1 MLPLSQFSSRHY
13 HVVAIEITLYFNK
26 YGDHNHNGLM
36 FTLKQNLPVLK
47 YIKQLM
53 AGTVNDAQLVVE
65 AQARARQ
72 LGMTLPK
79 TSEEAKQ
86 PHPLVRPLV
95 LRACHGDTVEVHLEN
110 EIRDRSIGLHLVGDG
125 YDIQTSDGAQVG
137 QNASSLIAPGEKR
150 NYIWH
155 CQHEGVFPFHDAGN
169 FSGNQ
174 DGTNAHGLFG
184 ALVVEPEGA
193 WWSNP
198 EVGVDGL
205 LEDGLYADVHLRS
218 RAELER
224 SPKKLFPD
232 PNNRF
237 SQPPKYAADNASFR
251 EYVIFFHDE
260 PEFVPPHGD
269 LQQNPCKSGCREDNE
284 HGGNEHGGNEH
295 GDDHDADHMS
305 LMPVSYR
312 AEPMINRER
321 IIWQKHCEGTLDAP
335 VLNEEQHHS
344 SWMFGD
350 PATPILRAYLGDPVR
365 IRLVHAGVKETHVFH
380 LHVYAWHA
388 VPNNPQTPLIDAIS
402 ISPQTGHTIIPLWGA
417 GNRQGVPGDV
427 IWHCHLYPHFH
438 EGMWGIFRTFD
449 THQAFD
455 ADQDCVEGEA
465 LPNDD
470 PRYSDRR
477 IGRYPDGTPIGKL
490 AVLPDREPP
499 PAPTPDRPGFPLF
512 IPGVVGQKS
521 PKPPFPGNFAEMS
534 QELDYREATSLEWS
548 AFNADPRPGELFTR
562 FPYPRELP
570 QPTHEIGVVKRCIEY
585 NDDGW
590 HDPDGH
596 LFYLTAEGDPDQRDG
611 AKEPLFFRCR
621 HDDVLELTLDNQLPF
636 EIDRTAFDPAFPTC
650 DKLEW
655 EGECG
660 LHVHMVKFDPICAD
674 GASTG
679 WNYMSAPVLGKK
691 MVYRWWAD
699 EEFGTIFFHDHLF
712 ANYRQKHGLF
722 GALIVEPKGA
732 TFHDPFDLSK
742 TILSGQQAVIKLPQP
757 IDGVQEFREFCVA
770 VADWIPMFDR
780 KGRPIEPPDELGSH
794 DDNGV
799 MAVNYRSSPL
809 RERRPEEPAYWF
821 HSEKNKEPDT
831 PIFHTL
837 PNEPIWMR
845 LVQGSH
851 EEQHSFQVHGMR
863 WRRFRHDPASPL
875 SNQQTL
881 GISEAFTFTVQE
893 SYGTGDYLWK
903 FAGADD
909 LWVGCWGLVR
919 SHNPAQ
925 LDEVGQKL
933 VPITPLSDPPLPTP
947 PDTQQRRRFKVIAE
961 ARSLVYRD
969 ADLVD
974 PFGLMY
980 RLEAIATPGATEWQ
994 SVSPPVQP
1002 EPLVL
1007 RCRAGEWVEIEL
1019 HNRLPVHLTP
1029 EPFSP
1034 EVLAERRDDD
1044 KAGRLVSSQVSIHAD
1059 LLRYDVQQ
1067 YDGANVGKN
1076 PIQSVSPGESYT
1088 YLWYADQVGSVLLQ
1102 DMADVRNHRRHGLIG
1117 ALIVEPRGATPRR
1130 VPSGKATAPL
1140 CSPAAWH
1147 GTRATI
1153 CGQYGD
1159 RREEMVLLLQDGLRL
1174 FINGDLK
1181 VPLPDKPEDF
1191 ARAGNPALLA
1201 EEAED
1206 TEDQGN
1212 KGFNYRVEPLL
1223 DPTLVNLA
1231 NPATPTWVV
1240 PRRGE
1245 VHFHLI
1251 CAADRPRN
1259 HSFTIHGHT
1268 WREWSYMGDQSPR
1281 VAAESALSCGSVR
1294 TFELA
1299 TADRAGDY
1307 MYRSG
1312 VLKWAV
1318 AQGLWGILRIARTPY
1333 LLSLLN
1339 LG

>member
-1 MLPLSQFSSRHY
+1 MLPLTDSGSRCY
-13 HVVAIEITLYFNK
+13 QVVAIEITIYFNK

-36 FTLKQNLPVLK
+36 FTLKQNLPILK

-53 AGTVNDAQLVVE
+53 QGPVAEAQLIAE
-65 AQARARQ
+65 ARARAQQ
-72 LGMTLPK
+72 LGIELPQ
-79 TSEEAKQ
+79 TPEEAKQ

-95 LRACHGDTVEVHLEN
+95 LRACKGDVVEVQLEN

-137 QNASSLIAPGEKR
+137 RNASSLVATGETRK
-150 NYIWH
+150 YIWH
-155 CQHEGVFPFHDAGN
+155 CKHEGVFPFHDAGN

-184 ALVVEPEGA
+184 ALIVEPENA
-193 WWSNP
+193 WWSDP
-198 EVGVDGL
+198 EVGMDGL

-218 RAELER
+218 RAELSQ
-224 SPKKLFPD
+224 SPKKSFPKTGD
-232 PNNRF
+232 RF
-237 SQPPKYAADNASFR
+237 SQPSKYADDNASFR

-260 PEFVPPHGD
+260 PEFVPPHGK
-269 LQQNPCKSGCREDNE
+269 LEKNPCQSDDHGENGQVG
-284 HGGNEHGGNEH
+284 HGGHGV
-295 GDDHDADHMS
+295 DAHSGS
-305 LMPVSYR
+305 LMPISYR
-312 AEPMINRER
+312 AEPMISRER
-321 IIWQKHCEGTLDAP
+321 IIWQKRREGTLNAP

-380 LHVYAWHA
+380 LHLYAWHV
-388 VPNNPQTPLIDAIS
+388 VPHNPQTPLIDAIS
-402 ISPQTGHTIIPLWGA
+402 ISPQTGHTIVPLWGA

-438 EGMWGIFRTFD
+438 MGMWGIFRTFD
-449 THQAFD
+449 TR
-455 ADQDCVEGEA
+455 QDGMDGDCLTDEDG
-465 LPNDD
+465 
-470 PRYSDRR
+470 RYQGRR
-477 IGRYPDGTPIGKL
+477 IGRYPDGIPIAKL

-499 PAPTPDRPGFPLF
+499 PTPTPDRPGFPLF
-512 IPGVVGQKS
+512 IPGTVGQKS
-521 PKPPFPGNFAEMS
+521 PRPPYPGDFATMPA
-534 QELDYREATSLEWS
+534 ELDYEEATVLERN
-548 AFNADPRPGELFTR
+548 AFNADPRPGELFGR

-570 QPTHEIGVVKRCIEY
+570 QPNHEIGVVKRRIDY

-590 HDPDGH
+590 YDPDGH
-596 LFYLTAEGDPDQRDG
+596 LYYLKAEGDPDERDR

-621 HDDVLELTLDNQLPF
+621 QQDVLELTLHNQLPDCI
-636 EIDRTAFDPAFPTC
+636 EETPFDPAFPPC
-650 DKLEW
+650 DKLPW

-660 LHVHMVKFDPICAD
+660 LHVHMVKFDPICGD

-679 WNYMSAPVLGKK
+679 WNYLSAPRLGKK

-722 GALIVEPKGA
+722 GALIVEPEGA
-732 TFHDPFDLSK
+732 TFHNPFDSSQP
-742 TILSGQQAVIKLPQP
+742 ILSGQQAVIKLPQP
-757 IDGVQEFREFCVA
+757 IDGVQEFREFCIS

-780 KGRPIEPPDELGSH
+780 KGQPIEPPDQPGSH

-799 MAVNYRSSPL
+799 MAVNYRSTPL
-809 RERRPEEPAYWF
+809 RERQDEPAYWF
-821 HSEKNKEPDT
+821 HSLKVKEPDT
-831 PIFHTL
+831 SIFHTL
-837 PNEPIWMR
+837 PNEPIWIR

-863 WRRFRHDPASPL
+863 WRRFRNDSRSL
-875 SNQQTL
+875 LVNQQTL
-881 GISEAFTFTVQE
+881 GISEAFTFKVQE
-893 SYGTGDYLWK
+893 SYGAGDYLWK

-909 LWVGCWGLVR
+909 LWVGCWGLIR
-919 SHNPAQ
+919 SYDPAQ

-933 VPITPLSDPPLPTP
+933 TPIAPITDPPLPTP
-947 PDTQQRRRFKVIAE
+947 PEPRLRRRFKVVAE
-961 ARSLVYRD
+961 ARSLTYRD
-969 ADLVD
+969 SNLVD
-974 PFGLMY
+974 PFGLIY
-980 RLEAIATPGATEWQ
+980 RLDAIATPGATEWQ
-994 SVSPPVQP
+994 PVSASAQP

-1019 HNRLPVHLTP
+1019 HNRLPASLRP

-1034 EVLAERRDDD
+1034 GVLADVDDRR
-1044 KAGRLVSSQVSIHAD
+1044 VSNQVSLHAD

-1067 YDGANVGKN
+1067 HDGANVGKN
-1076 PIQSVSPGESYT
+1076 PIQSISPGQRYT
-1088 YLWYADQVGSVLLQ
+1088 YLWYADQVGAVLLQ

-1117 ALIVEPRGATPRR
+1117 ALIVEPPSATPRF
-1130 VPSGKATAPL
+1130 VPPGKPTAPL
-1140 CSPAAWH
+1140 FSPTAWH
-1147 GTRATI
+1147 GARATI
-1153 CGQYGD
+1153 RGQYGD
-1159 RREEMVLLLQDGLRL
+1159 RYEEVVLLLQDGLRL
-1174 FINGDLK
+1174 FVDGDRDA
-1181 VPLPDKPEDF
+1181 PFPDKPEDF
-1191 ARAGNPALLA
+1191 SRAGDPDVLVDN
-1201 EEAED
+1201 AED

-1223 DPTLVNLA
+1223 DATRVNLA
-1231 NPATPTWVV
+1231 NPATPVWIV
-1240 PRRGE
+1240 PRRRA

-1268 WREWSYMGDQSPR
+1268 WREWRYMGEGSPR
-1281 VAAESALSCGSVR
+1281 VASEAALSCGTVR
-1294 TFELA
+1294 TYELE
-1299 TADRAGDY
+1299 TANRAGDY

-1333 LLSLLN
+1333 LLSLFN
-1339 LG
+1339 ITFPDHQ